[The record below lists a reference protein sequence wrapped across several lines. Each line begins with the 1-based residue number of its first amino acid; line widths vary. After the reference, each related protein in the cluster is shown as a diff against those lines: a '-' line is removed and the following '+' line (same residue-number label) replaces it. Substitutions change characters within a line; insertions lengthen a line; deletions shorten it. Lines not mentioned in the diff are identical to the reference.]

1 MQLSHVQAYKQC
13 CSAGSG
19 LNDCHAQKLL
29 TRLCTFLTVHGH
41 LTSCHLLTISSFSR
55 LTCLSIAADDAYET
69 EALELPACL
78 TSLLHIKS
86 LEALNFPQI
95 PTAYANLSRL
105 TSLAI
110 APISLIPQDLQAFTQ
125 LQHLTIGPLWGTL
138 ATPVLLPKGSHVSL
152 QHLNAASE
160 CAMSNL
166 AELTSLTYLE
176 LQLEPTDNRSWEW
189 PTSLPNLE
197 TLHMR
202 YPAEQFGR
210 RGESINRLPA
220 EWANYT
226 KLKSMM
232 LPPFE
237 PWQTHELPEW
247 FADLRR
253 LTRLD
258 SPGAA
263 VIYFRYGIADI
274 SQLHHLDLRSWDSP
288 ITREM
293 LAFASMPYLTYL
305 SFADLGPDKWNGTG
319 HGEEPSHED
328 ICWLDRLAS
337 AILTRQAQHRQL
349 FRINVSRCWYE
360 WQARPTSVLGL
371 PTL

>member
-1 MQLSHVQAYKQC
+1 M
-13 CSAGSG
+13 
-19 LNDCHAQKLL
+19 
-29 TRLCTFLTVHGH
+29 HGH
-41 LTSCHLLTISSFSR
+41 LTSCHLHTISSFSR
-55 LTCLSIAADDAYET
+55 LTCLSIAADDVYET

-78 TSLLHIKS
+78 TSLVQIKF

-95 PTAYANLSRL
+95 PAAYAHLSRL

-125 LQHLTIGPLWGTL
+125 LQRLTIGPLWGTL
-138 ATPVLLPKGSHVSL
+138 ATPVLLPKGDHVSL

-166 AELTSLTYLE
+166 AELTSLTHLE
-176 LQLEPTDNRSWEW
+176 LQLEPTDDLSWQW

-202 YPAEQFGR
+202 YPGEQFGR
-210 RGESINRLPA
+210 RGESISRLPA

-226 KLKSMM
+226 KLRSMM

-247 FADLRR
+247 FADLRH
-253 LTRLD
+253 LTRLYL
-258 SPGAA
+258 PGAA
-263 VIYFRYGIADI
+263 VIYFGYCIADI
-274 SQLHHLDLRSWDSP
+274 SQLHHFDLRCYDSE
-288 ITREM
+288 ITRDM
-293 LAFASMPYLTYL
+293 LGFANMPYLTYL
-305 SFADLGPDKWNGTG
+305 SFADMGPDQWNGTG
-319 HGEEPSHED
+319 HGEELSDES
-328 ICWLDRLAS
+328 IAWLNRLAS
-337 AILTRQAQHRQL
+337 AIKTRHVQHRKL
-349 FRINVSRCWYE
+349 FRINVSRYWYE
-360 WQARPTSVLGL
+360 WQAKLVLGL